1 MATAEIATC
10 IGCGCDDNH
19 ACWDNKAG
27 QPCGWLRIDRETGLG
42 VCSACPEHTDRWDLG
57 DTTSAGSI
65 TLISNSDFDT
75 TTLKQLVDSAEGM
88 SRDTYDLVHLTLES
102 GREMILLA
110 VTGENLDS
118 VGMILDGV
126 RELRRAI

>member
-1 MATAEIATC
+1 M
-10 IGCGCDDNH
+10 
-19 ACWDNKAG
+19 
-27 QPCGWLRIDRETGLG
+27 P
-42 VCSACPEHTDRWDLG
+42 
-57 DTTSAGSI
+57 
-65 TLISNSDFDT
+65 LISNSDFNQ
-75 TTLKQLVDSAEGM
+75 TTLKQLVDTAEAM
-88 SRDTYDLVHLTLES
+88 KADAYDLVHLTLES

>member
-1 MATAEIATC
+1 M
-10 IGCGCDDNH
+10 
-19 ACWDNKAG
+19 
-27 QPCGWLRIDRETGLG
+27 L
-42 VCSACPEHTDRWDLG
+42 
-57 DTTSAGSI
+57 
-65 TLISNSDFDT
+65 LISNSDFNQ
-75 TTLKQLVDSAEGM
+75 TTLKQLVDTAEGM
-88 SRDTYDLVHLTLES
+88 NADAYDLVHLTLES